1 VKRLGDTAVGKL
13 FRTTVFKLSLVYLVV
28 FAGFSVLI
36 LVYVAWQATRLI
48 EQQTAATVN
57 AEIAGLAEQY
67 RSGGIRQLGAAIEE
81 RSRAPGSSLYLLT
94 NFAGETIAGN
104 VGAVSAGALMR
115 PGMREIAYQRV
126 GQDAVAIHPALVQVL
141 ALPGNYRLLVGRD
154 LGERERLRAVMLSAM
169 GWSLILIVLAG
180 TAGGVLIARRVLRRI
195 EQMSATSRTIMAGDL
210 SGRLAVTAA
219 NDEFDRLA
227 AATNAMLDRI
237 SELMAGLKEVSDNIA
252 HDLKTP
258 LTRLRN
264 RAEEALRPGR
274 TEDQR
279 REALEAVIAESDDL
293 IATFNALLVIA
304 RAESGAARELMA
316 PVDLGE
322 LVRGVADLYEP
333 LAEEHGGSLSVGVE
347 PGLTAV
353 GSRELLGQALA
364 NLVDNALKYGA
375 GSEGQPAEVRI
386 ALEGDADGVR
396 IVVADRGP
404 GIAAEDRGRAL
415 DRFVRLEASRSRPG
429 SGLGLALAAAVA
441 RLHGGTLELEDN
453 APGLRAVL
461 RIPHHDTPAPAL
473 PGLPTRGDAGAVPLP
488 WREGAREAGG

>member
-1 VKRLGDTAVGKL
+1 MKRLGDTPVGKL

-36 LVYVAWQATRLI
+36 LVYVAWQATRLV

-57 AEIAGLAEQY
+57 AEIGGLAEQY
-67 RSGGIRQLGAAIEE
+67 RQGGIRQLGAAIEE

-94 NFAGETIAGN
+94 NFAGDVLAGN
-104 VGAVSAGALMR
+104 VAALSTGSMAR
-115 PGMREIAYQRV
+115 PGTREIAYQRI
-126 GQDAVAIHPALVQVL
+126 GEDEIARHPALVQVL

-154 LGERERLRAVMLSAM
+154 LGERERLRGVMLSAM

-180 TAGGVLIARRVLRRI
+180 TLGGVVIARRVLARI
-195 EQMSATSRTIMAGDL
+195 EQMTATSRTIMAGDL
-210 SGRLAVTAA
+210 SGRLAVTPAD
-219 NDEFDRLA
+219 DEFDRLA

-264 RAEEALRPGR
+264 RAEEALREGR
-274 TEDQR
+274 SEEQQR
-279 REALEAVIAESDDL
+279 AALEAVIAESDGL

-304 RAESGAARELMA
+304 RAETGAARDLMA

-322 LVRGVADLYEP
+322 VVRGVAELYEP
-333 LAEEHGGSLSVGVE
+333 LAEERGIALAVGAA
-347 PGLTAV
+347 PGITAV

-375 GSEGQPAEVRI
+375 AEGATAEVRI
-386 ALEGDADGVR
+386 ALDRDGDDAR
-396 IVVADRGP
+396 ITVADRGP

-415 DRFVRLEASRSRPG
+415 ERFVRLEESRSRPG

-441 RLHGGTLELEDN
+441 RLHGGTLALEDN
-453 APGLRAVL
+453 APGLRVVL
-461 RIPHHDTPAPAL
+461 RFPAQAASRVEIT
-473 PGLPTRGDAGAVPLP
+473 TRAEGTSFPLS
-488 WREGAREAGG
+488 WKEGAREAGG